1 MNWLTSPMQLSVK
14 RRITVQT
21 FKGATLIALREYYE
35 KDGKALPGKQ
45 GISLNAEQFA
55 VLLKAAPAIISA
67 LATKG
72 IDIRDE
78 KEESD
83 VAEDDD
89 DDDDDDDEE
98 EEEDTKSERDAKKD
112 LNDDDEDED

>member
-1 MNWLTSPMQLSVK
+1 MQLSVK

-55 VLLKAAPAIISA
+55 VLIKAAPAIISA

-78 KEESD
+78 KEEID
-83 VAEDDD
+83 VVEHDEDEDDD
-89 DDDDDDDEE
+89 DKDEVKSEDDT
-98 EEEDTKSERDAKKD
+98 EEDP
-112 LNDDDEDED
+112 DDEDDED